1 MNYKKDLEGFK
12 KFLESYEFHQLEINE
27 TNDGILICDGEVVK
41 DNNGYKGESEKWINV
56 GYSLRG
62 MFPKLLSNLFPYD
75 FEFNGIKMHSIE
87 GFFQGIKFR
96 DIEMQRGLLK
106 YSGKEA
112 LVLQMASDYNWK
124 ETGVIYWDGKAVKRD
139 SSEYDDLLIELYV
152 SAIQNKFYRNA
163 LKNCKLPIIHAI
175 GEIDKSETVFTRYEF
190 EYMLNA
196 LHEYLIKVDKEN

>member
-12 KFLESYEFHQLEINE
+12 KFLESYEFHQLEITE
-27 TNDGILICDGEVVK
+27 TNDGSLMCDGEVVK

-163 LKNCKLPIIHAI
+163 LKNCKLPIIHVI

-196 LHEYLIKVDKEN
+196 LHEYLIKEDKEN

>member
-27 TNDGILICDGEVVK
+27 TNDGILMCDGEVVK

-163 LKNCKLPIIHAI
+163 LKNCKLPIIHVI

-196 LHEYLIKVDKEN
+196 LHEYLIKEDKEN

>member
-27 TNDGILICDGEVVK
+27 TNDGILMCDGEVVK

-87 GFFQGIKFR
+87 GFFQGI
-96 DIEMQRGLLK
+96 
-106 YSGKEA
+106 
-112 LVLQMASDYNWK
+112 
-124 ETGVIYWDGKAVKRD
+124 
-139 SSEYDDLLIELYV
+139 
-152 SAIQNKFYRNA
+152 
-163 LKNCKLPIIHAI
+163 
-175 GEIDKSETVFTRYEF
+175 
-190 EYMLNA
+190 
-196 LHEYLIKVDKEN
+196 